1 MDFYTLILSSRSAI
15 VTTSTLSEDMSA
27 KNSETK
33 IFGFSLTVET
43 VILCTL
49 MGETQIVE
57 RLTSG
62 TALVTRLSPGWYNVG
77 TNIDKD
83 YKRTQFEGHVGEGG
97 GMVSLLV
104 SKETATFDGQ
114 E

>member
-1 MDFYTLILSSRSAI
+1 
-15 VTTSTLSEDMSA
+15 
-27 KNSETK
+27 
-33 IFGFSLTVET
+33 
-43 VILCTL
+43 

-62 TALVTRLSPGWYNVG
+62 TAKITRLSPGWYNVG

-83 YKRTQFEGHVGEGG
+83 YKRTQFEGHVGEGR
-97 GMVSLLV
+97 MVSSLV
-104 SKETATFDGQ
+104 SKETATFEGQ

>member
-1 MDFYTLILSSRSAI
+1 
-15 VTTSTLSEDMSA
+15 
-27 KNSETK
+27 
-33 IFGFSLTVET
+33 
-43 VILCTL
+43 

-62 TALVTRLSPGWYNVG
+62 AAKITRLSPGWYNVG

-83 YKRTQFEGHVGEGG
+83 YKRTQFEGHMGEGG

-104 SKETATFDGQ
+104 STETATFDGQ

>member
-1 MDFYTLILSSRSAI
+1 
-15 VTTSTLSEDMSA
+15 
-27 KNSETK
+27 
-33 IFGFSLTVET
+33 
-43 VILCTL
+43 

-62 TALVTRLSPGWYNVG
+62 AAKITRLSPDWYNVG
-77 TNIDKD
+77 TSIDQD
-83 YKRTQFEGHVGEGG
+83 HKRTQFEGHVAEGG
-97 GMVSLLV
+97 WVVSLLV

>member
-1 MDFYTLILSSRSAI
+1 
-15 VTTSTLSEDMSA
+15 
-27 KNSETK
+27 
-33 IFGFSLTVET
+33 
-43 VILCTL
+43 
-49 MGETQIVE
+49 MGETQTVE

-62 TALVTRLSPGWYNVG
+62 AAKITRLSPGWYNVG

-97 GMVSLLV
+97 MVSLLV